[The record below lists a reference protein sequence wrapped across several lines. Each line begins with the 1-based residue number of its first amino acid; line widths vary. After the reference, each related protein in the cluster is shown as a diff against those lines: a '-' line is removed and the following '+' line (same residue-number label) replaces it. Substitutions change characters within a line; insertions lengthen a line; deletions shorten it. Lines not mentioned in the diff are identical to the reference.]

1 MNKRLTRSV
10 QCIVVRAILF
20 ELQAFG
26 IQVVAQLSA
35 SAPQD
40 PTLQPRQQPGQTPD
54 QSVPQ
59 APDAQSQ
66 AQPEAQPGTQT
77 FTGVIVK
84 AGDKY
89 VLQDTDAGSTY
100 DVDHQDQVK
109 QFEGKKVRIHG
120 TLDPGS
126 KMIHIQ

>member
-1 MNKRLTRSV
+1 MSKKHTNSL
-10 QCIVVRAILF
+10 QCFTVFVLLF
-20 ELQAFG
+20 GMLAFG
-26 IQVVAQLSA
+26 VQLFAQQT
-35 SAPQD
+35 APSSQY
-40 PTLQPRQQPGQTPD
+40 PTQQPRQQPGQAPD
-54 QSVPQ
+54 QSTPPQQ
-59 APDAQSQ
+59 APDAQPQS
-66 AQPEAQPGTQT
+66 QPGSQT

-89 VLQDTDAGSTY
+89 VLQDTEAGSTY

-120 TLDPGS
+120 TLDPSS

>member
-1 MNKRLTRSV
+1 MNKRRTNSL
-10 QCIVVRAILF
+10 QCIAVRMLLF
-20 ELQAFG
+20 GTLAFG
-26 IQVVAQLSA
+26 MQLVAQQT
-35 SAPQD
+35 APSPQY
-40 PTLQPRQQPGQTPD
+40 PTQQPRQQPGQTPD
-54 QSVPQ
+54 QSAPQ

-66 AQPEAQPGTQT
+66 AQPGGSQT

-120 TLDPGS
+120 TLDPSS
-126 KMIHIQ
+126 KTIHIQ

>member
-1 MNKRLTRSV
+1 MNKRRTSSL
-10 QCIVVRAILF
+10 QCIAVRALLF
-20 ELQAFG
+20 GMLAFG
-26 IQVVAQLSA
+26 IQVVAQQSA
-35 SAPQD
+35 PAPQD
-40 PTLQPRQQPGQTPD
+40 PTQQPRQQPGQTPD
-54 QSVPQ
+54 QSAPQ

-66 AQPEAQPGTQT
+66 AQPQAQPGTQT

-126 KMIHIQ
+126 KTIHIQ

>member
-1 MNKRLTRSV
+1 MNKRRTNSLR
-10 QCIVVRAILF
+10 CIAVRVLLF
-20 ELQAFG
+20 GMLAFG
-26 IQVVAQLSA
+26 VQLFAQQT
-35 SAPQD
+35 APSSQY
-40 PTLQPRQQPGQTPD
+40 PTQQPTQQPGQAPD
-54 QSVPQ
+54 QSTPQ
-59 APDAQSQ
+59 TPNAQSPS
-66 AQPEAQPGTQT
+66 QPRTQT

-126 KMIHIQ
+126 KTIHIQ